1 MDNNR
6 RQILDMLAEG
16 KIQVDGAERLLSL
29 VSANDEP
36 IESGMPGGTGR
47 SSGKYPKESVEP
59 GENADS
65 DSPEQVNIHLSI
77 ALIRAGV
84 KLAALIP
91 SSSADSVNYELGK
104 NGINSDIGNPKSPD
118 LETLVE
124 SLQDLEVDVK
134 DDRHKVRAFVE

>member
-47 SSGKYPKESVEP
+47 SSEKYLKESVES

-65 DSPEQVNIHLSI
+65 DSPERVNIHLSI